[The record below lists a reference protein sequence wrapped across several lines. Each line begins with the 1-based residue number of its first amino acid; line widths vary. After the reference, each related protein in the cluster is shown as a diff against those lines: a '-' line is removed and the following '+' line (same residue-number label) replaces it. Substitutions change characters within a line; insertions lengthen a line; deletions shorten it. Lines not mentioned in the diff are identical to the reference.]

1 MNEPAPG
8 RGRTALVAA
17 IQLDSQDDV
26 ERNWANLQG
35 LARRARD
42 RGAQLIVFPENS
54 LYEGRDRVLRHP
66 LEEWGPRFSELAR
79 ELGCTL
85 VPGTLREP
93 GPSEELRY
101 NTLLVYGP
109 SGDELARY
117 RKIHLFDVD
126 VPGGP
131 SERESAD
138 VAPGPSEPVVVEVEG
153 IGPVGL
159 TVCYDLRFPELF
171 RALVQ
176 QGARTVLVPSSF
188 ALGTGK
194 DHWRVLLRARAIEN
208 QLNVIAPNQIGKKPN
223 GRTRYGKSVIVD
235 PWGDIL
241 GQARDVAGDV
251 VLAELDFAYQDRV
264 RKLLPCLTHRRI

>member
-1 MNEPAPG
+1 MSGA
-8 RGRTALVAA
+8 ALVAA
-17 IQLDSQDDV
+17 VQLDSQDDV
-26 ERNWANLQG
+26 GRNWSTLQD

-54 LYEGRDRVLRHP
+54 LYEGRDRALRHP
-66 LEEWGPRFSELAR
+66 LDEWGPRLSELAR
-79 ELGCTL
+79 ELGATL

-93 GPSEELRY
+93 GPSAELRY

-109 SGDELARY
+109 DGSELARY

-138 VAPGPSEPVVVEVEG
+138 VAPGPSEPLLVEVEG
-153 IGPVGL
+153 LGAVGL

-171 RALVQ
+171 RALVGK
-176 QGARTVLVPSSF
+176 GARTVLVPSSF

-208 QLNVIAPNQIGKKPN
+208 QLHVIAPNQIGLKPN
-223 GRTRYGKSVIVD
+223 GRTRYGKTMIVD
-235 PWGDIL
+235 PWGDVL
-241 GQARDVAGDV
+241 AQARDVAGDV
-251 VLAELDFAYQDRV
+251 VVAELDFAYQERV
-264 RKLLPCLTHRRI
+264 RSLLPCLTHRRL